1 MKKHLLILFHSQGG
15 NTEKLAQACYIG
27 AQKEEEIDI
36 RYKRPVETSLE
47 DVIWADGIII
57 GTPEYFGNMCGAL
70 KDFFD
75 RTYYPAR
82 KLGINLPYTLFIC
95 CENDGSGA
103 ERNVDTIAS
112 GYILKKALNTL
123 IIKEKDLKS
132 RLSEL
137 EEMGNTF
144 AAGLSMG
151 IF

>member
-1 MKKHLLILFHSQGG
+1 VKKHLLILFHSQGG
-15 NTEKLAQACYIG
+15 NTEKLAEACLLG
-27 AQKEEEIDI
+27 AQKEEEVEI
-36 RYKRPVETSLE
+36 RYKKALDTSLD

-57 GTPEYFGNMCGAL
+57 GTPEYFGNMSGAL

-82 KLGINLPYTLFIC
+82 DLAINLPYALFIC

-123 IIKEKDLKS
+123 IIKEKDLEN

-137 EEMGNTF
+137 DEMGNTF
-144 AAGLSMG
+144 AAGLAMG

>member
-1 MKKHLLILFHSQGG
+1 MAKACLL
-15 NTEKLAQACYIG
+15 G
-27 AQKEEEIDI
+27 AKKEEEIEI
-36 RYKRPVETSLE
+36 RYKKALETSLD

-75 RTYYPAR
+75 RTYYPASE
-82 KLGINLPYTLFIC
+82 LEINLPYALFIC

-112 GYILKKALNTL
+112 GYVLKKALNTL
-123 IIKEKDLKS
+123 IIKEKDLES

-137 EEMGNTF
+137 EEMGHTF
-144 AAGLSMG
+144 AAGVALG

>member
-15 NTEKLAQACYIG
+15 NTEKLAQACFLG
-27 AQKEEEIDI
+27 AQKEDEIEI
-36 RYKRPVETSLE
+36 RFKKAFDTTLE

-82 KLGINLPYTLFIC
+82 ELGVNLPYALFIC

-112 GYILKKALNTL
+112 GYVLRKALNTL
-123 IIKEKDLKS
+123 IIKEKDLES

-137 EEMGNTF
+137 EEMGHTF
-144 AAGLSMG
+144 AAGLALS